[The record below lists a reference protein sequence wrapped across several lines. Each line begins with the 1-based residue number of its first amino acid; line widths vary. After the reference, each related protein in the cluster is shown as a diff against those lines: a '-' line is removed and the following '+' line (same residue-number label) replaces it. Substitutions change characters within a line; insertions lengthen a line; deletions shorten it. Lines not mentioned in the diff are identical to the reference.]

1 MRRATSP
8 FVALAVL
15 LALGCGAENGESGPA
30 TTKRPHTPVAGT
42 LDRLGAQAEARSV
55 ASQAASPQDVSFP
68 PGAFTARCTAPG
80 GAARSSSWS
89 CTVRSTDDRCGGMV
103 ELAVARDG
111 AAAARRQR
119 VTCRN

>member
-1 MRRATSP
+1 VRRAASP

-15 LALGCGAENGESGPA
+15 LALGCRAENEESGP
-30 TTKRPHTPVAGT
+30 TTTTTPHTPMAGT

-68 PGAFTARCTAPG
+68 PDAFTARCTAPG
-80 GAARSSSWS
+80 GAARSSSWR
-89 CTVRSTDDRCGGMV
+89 CTVRSADDRCRGTV

-111 AAAARRQR
+111 TVAARRQR
-119 VTCRN
+119 VPCRS